1 MKGRSEK
8 ETRDRYMT
16 EAQHL
21 RVSNRLFELGVP
33 FTSVGHRDGMGRF
46 NVDSLYVETF
56 DDVVAS
62 IVD

>member
-1 MKGRSEK
+1 
-8 ETRDRYMT
+8 MT